1 MTLGTLAQK
10 PGNGICC
17 PFFREP
23 DALHDG
29 LESSVPICMEK
40 ASPSSWKVG
49 YTEALL
55 LRMPYTRN
63 WFHGECQSRLRIRA
77 SGSTVLTGK
86 IANGQQIPLPSGFSA
101 SQCTWSVSNAE
112 NPHGWKPNY
121 FAGSVATYDANRIV
135 KCGFYDEYNFYGGT
149 HRTDLSGKCS
159 YIVVCQ

>member
-1 MTLGTLAQK
+1 
-10 PGNGICC
+10 
-17 PFFREP
+17 
-23 DALHDG
+23 
-29 LESSVPICMEK
+29 
-40 ASPSSWKVG
+40 
-49 YTEALL
+49 
-55 LRMPYTRN
+55 
-63 WFHGECQSRLRIRA
+63 CQSGTWRRA
-77 SGSTVLTGK
+77 SGNTVLTGK

>member
-1 MTLGTLAQK
+1 MDH
-10 PGNGICC
+10 
-17 PFFREP
+17 RP
-23 DALHDG
+23 DWHW
-29 LESSVPICMEK
+29 P
-40 ASPSSWKVG
+40 P
-49 YTEALL
+49 
-55 LRMPYTRN
+55 
-63 WFHGECQSRLRIRA
+63 CQSGVWRRA
-77 SGSTVLTGK
+77 SGGLTGK
-86 IANGQQIPLPSGFSA
+86 IGQLP

>member
-1 MTLGTLAQK
+1 PILYVLVVKFTFAVVQ
-10 PGNGICC
+10 I
-17 PFFREP
+17 P
-23 DALHDG
+23 D
-29 LESSVPICMEK
+29 
-40 ASPSSWKVG
+40 W
-49 YTEALL
+49 
-55 LRMPYTRN
+55 
-63 WFHGECQSRLRIRA
+63 HGGQCQSGVWRA

>member
-1 MTLGTLAQK
+1 MASVSISCPSCSATDGVVRNGKSTAGHQRYLCSHCRKTWQLQFTYTASQSGTW
-10 PGNGICC
+10 
-17 PFFREP
+17 R
-23 DALHDG
+23 
-29 LESSVPICMEK
+29 
-40 ASPSSWKVG
+40 
-49 YTEALL
+49 
-55 LRMPYTRN
+55 
-63 WFHGECQSRLRIRA
+63 RA

>member
-1 MTLGTLAQK
+1 MTFLPDGHVAVA
-10 PGNGICC
+10 PGQRHAVAEAVTIWLS
-17 PFFREP
+17 PAPIFFHVP
-23 DALHDG
+23 D
-29 LESSVPICMEK
+29 
-40 ASPSSWKVG
+40 W
-49 YTEALL
+49 
-55 LRMPYTRN
+55 
-63 WFHGECQSRLRIRA
+63 HGGQCQSGTWRRA